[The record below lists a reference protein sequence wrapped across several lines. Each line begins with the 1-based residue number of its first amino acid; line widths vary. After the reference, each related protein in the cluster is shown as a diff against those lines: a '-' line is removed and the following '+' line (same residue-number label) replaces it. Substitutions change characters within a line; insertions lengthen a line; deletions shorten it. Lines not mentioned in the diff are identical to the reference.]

1 MLSKSDNSKKPKKVN
16 FNEDVKII
24 ANRKKM
30 TQKEINH
37 KVNQILSG
45 GKIRKRKIII

>member
-16 FNEDVKII
+16 FNENVKTIP
-24 ANRKKM
+24 NKKKM

>member
-1 MLSKSDNSKKPKKVN
+1 M
-16 FNEDVKII
+16 KILKQFQ
-24 ANRKKM
+24 AKKM

>member
-1 MLSKSDNSKKPKKVN
+1 MKMLKQFQTK
-16 FNEDVKII
+16 
-24 ANRKKM
+24 KKM

-45 GKIRKRKIII
+45 GKIRKRKIVI